1 MPMRS
6 LTTTKVQDLS
16 KASANSSQQKVA
28 GGIAVQSLPAVH
40 PYSHD
45 INKTKPIQ
53 MVGQL
58 TTHPGLDQSVLVGG
72 GTGSKVST
80 NAEVNTIATQG
91 TKSEIYAAIKCLK
104 NSYRAREAIIK
115 HHFNSDELR
124 RSPDGQSHAQR
135 IINEQNWE
143 TQLEQALSTRFVT
156 SVGGGE
162 ASSLAAVVIQQPP
175 PKPKPKSSRQ

>member
-1 MPMRS
+1 MRS

-16 KASANSSQQKVA
+16 KASANSSQEKVA

-45 INKTKPIQ
+45 FNKTKPIQ

-72 GTGSKVST
+72 GPNVST
-80 NAEVNTIATQG
+80 NTQVNTIATQG
-91 TKSEIYAAIKCLK
+91 TKSEIHAAIKCLK
-104 NSYRAREAIIK
+104 NSYRAREDIIK
-115 HHFNSDELR
+115 HHFDSDELR

-135 IINEQNWE
+135 IKNEKNWE
-143 TQLEQALSTRFVT
+143 SQLEQALLTRFPPVT
-156 SVGGGE
+156 GGGG
-162 ASSLAAVVIQQPP
+162 ASSGAAAVVIQQPP
-175 PKPKPKSSRQ
+175 PKPKPKPKSSRQ